1 MPCLPLLQE
10 EILSLYRKVKEIVT
24 TRAAAK
30 AYGIHVNRSGMACC
44 PFHDDREPSMK
55 VDRRFHC
62 FGCGADGDVIDFTAM
77 LFGLSRYH
85 AARKLA
91 EDFGVKIGDSR
102 RGRKARRGKERRVV
116 KRKQEQSQLVERFEQ
131 GAQRFF
137 RTMTDYYH
145 LLGDWKEKYAP
156 KDPEE
161 EWDPRFCEA
170 LSKRTNLAYVLDCF
184 LEGNLEEQVDIM
196 NEYKEEVLAYD
207 RVLTGLAERKDRN
220 IEGDTGGAQRAG

>member
-1 MPCLPLLQE
+1 MN
-10 EILSLYRKVKEIVT
+10 LYRTVKENVD
-24 TRAAAK
+24 TRAAAE
-30 AYGIHVNRSGMACC
+30 AYGIHADRSGMALC
-44 PFHDDREPSMK
+44 PFHNDRDPSMK

-77 LFGLSRYH
+77 LFGMSRYH

-91 EDFGVKIGDSR
+91 ENFGVVLDSTRSKRKR
-102 RGRKARRGKERRVV
+102 RNAV
-116 KRKQEQSQLVERFEQ
+116 KRREVKQKPEQSRLVRRFEQ
-131 GAQRFF
+131 GAKRFF
-137 RTMTDYYH
+137 KIMTDYYH
-145 LLGDWKEKYAP
+145 LLGDWKELYAP

-170 LSKRTNLAYVLDCF
+170 LSKRTILAYVLDCF

-207 RVLTGLAERKDRN
+207 RVLTGLAERKNRS
-220 IEGDTGGAQRAG
+220 IERDSCSA